1 MDEEVSFLE
10 TRPPHWAANGLAYLV
25 IAVVALAA
33 VAAVAVQVPET
44 ISSPFVLVPCSG
56 ALLRQQVEASEAY
69 IDEGDLPSELACA
82 GEKLQAKLILPESGS
97 ARIQPGQGVTLLY
110 DAFPYGRYG
119 VRYGTVRWVSSSAV
133 HSPQNSR
140 SFYAFA
146 DIDDKAIM
154 VDGRPRPLHA
164 GMGGTARVALGK
176 RPLISYA
183 VDPLRQLKESFAEP
197 PKRRTEEKPS

>member
-33 VAAVAVQVPET
+33 VAVVTVQVPET
-44 ISSPFVLVPCSG
+44 VSSPFVLVPCSG

-69 IDEGDLPSELACA
+69 IDEGHLPSELACA
-82 GEKLQAKLILPESGS
+82 GEKLQARLVLPESGS
-97 ARIQPGQGVTLLY
+97 ARILPGQGVTLLY

-119 VRYGTVRWVSSSAV
+119 VRYGTVRWVSSAAA
-133 HSPQNSR
+133 HSQHGR

-146 DIDDKAIM
+146 DIDDKTIM

-176 RPLISYA
+176 RPLIAYA
-183 VDPLRQLKESFAEP
+183 LDPLRQLKESFAEP
-197 PKRRTEEKPS
+197 PQRRTGKKPS